1 VRSLLALNLHHDQDV
16 VTARQRAA
24 QIARLLDFNAS
35 EQTRLATAVSEIVRN
50 AFRYAGQG
58 SVRFDLNTDIR
69 PQRLVVQV
77 DDRGPGI
84 ANLDD
89 VLAGRYQS
97 STGMGMGIVG
107 ARRLMD
113 QFRIESDHTGTRVT
127 MEKYLPARAQLV
139 TSKRTEEIA
148 DAVRQRRPQGLVE
161 EIQDQNQELLRA
173 LDELHRR
180 QQELARLN
188 LELEDTN
195 RGVVALYAEL
205 DEKADHLRRADELKS
220 RFLSNMTHEF
230 RTPVNAII
238 GLCNLLIDDRE
249 QEGRIPEP
257 ELDYIRKAA
266 DQLSDLVN
274 DLLDLAKVEAGKTV
288 IRPADFEVHSFFGAL
303 RGLLKPVL
311 LNQSVKLVFE
321 DVPNLPTIHTDESKV
336 SQILRNLL
344 SNALKFTE
352 RGEVRVGASLDQ
364 SGSRITFTVK
374 DTGIGIAPEDQ
385 GRIFEEFAQLEHRLQ
400 RHVKGTGLG
409 LPLSRR
415 LAELLGGSL
424 QVESEPG
431 IGSTFSLTIPI
442 RYETLDEPGPTIE
455 WMPDPTRSP
464 LLVIDDAPDDQYVY
478 EKIFRGSPFQAYPAY
493 TLRQAEEALRLCEPV
508 AIVMDL
514 VLGGQEA
521 WDFLI
526 RLKRD
531 DRTRHLPVVIA
542 SVLTQQEK
550 GLALGADAY
559 FVKPIDRRTL
569 IDTISGLEARHRD
582 AVRVLLVD
590 DDPMAR
596 YLFRHCLPVPAFKV
610 SEAASGEEGLH
621 RARSE
626 RPDVIVLDLVMPGMD
641 GRDVLAALRRDPNT
655 ADIPI
660 IVSTGLELTDEEH
673 RTLLEQ
679 ATAILPKRN
688 LTRTTAPAIIRKA
701 MERAPRLTT
710 RTEDTA

>member
-1 VRSLLALNLHHDQDV
+1 VHTLLALNLHHDQDV
-16 VTARQRAA
+16 VIARQRAA
-24 QIARLLDFNAS
+24 QIARLLDFDTS
-35 EQTRLATAVSEIVRN
+35 EQTRVATAVSEIVRN
-50 AFRYAGQG
+50 AFRYAGHG
-58 SVRFDLNTDIR
+58 SVRFDLDTEAR
-69 PQRLVVQV
+69 PQRLVIRVE
-77 DDRGPGI
+77 DTGPGI
-84 ANLDD
+84 AKLED

-113 QFRIESDHTGTRVT
+113 QFTIESDSSGTRVA
-127 MEKYLPARAQLV
+127 MEKYLPARAPV
-139 TSKRTEEIA
+139 ATAKRIEQVV

-161 EIQDQNQELLRA
+161 EIQVQNQELLRT

-188 LELEDTN
+188 RELEDTN

-249 QEGRIPEP
+249 QEGRAPEP

-288 IRPADFEVHSFFGAL
+288 IRPADFEVQSLFGAL

-311 LNQSVKLVFE
+311 LNQSVTLVFDDVS
-321 DVPNLPTIHTDESKV
+321 DVPTLHTDESKV

-352 RGEVRVGASLDQ
+352 RGEVRVGAGIDAT
-364 SGSRITFTVK
+364 GSRITFTVK
-374 DTGIGIAPEDQ
+374 DTGIGIASEDQ

-400 RHVKGTGLG
+400 RQVKGTGLG

-415 LAELLGGSL
+415 LAELLGGGLTVTS
-424 QVESEPG
+424 QPG
-431 IGSTFSLTIPI
+431 LGSTFSLTIPI
-442 RYETLDEPGPTIE
+442 RYEAWDTFEPTVD
-455 WMPDPTRSP
+455 WTPDPARSP
-464 LLVIDDAPDDQYVY
+464 LLVIDDAPDDQYFY
-478 EKIFRGSPFQAYPAY
+478 DKIFRASPFQVYPAY
-493 TLRQAEEALRLCEPV
+493 TLRQAEEALRICEPV
-508 AIVMDL
+508 AIIMDL

-542 SVLTQQEK
+542 SVLTHQDK
-550 GLALGADAY
+550 GFALGADAY
-559 FVKPIDRRTL
+559 LVKPLDRRVL
-569 IDTISGLEARHRD
+569 VDTITGLQARSRD
-582 AVRVLLVD
+582 AIRVLVID
-590 DDPMAR
+590 DDQMAR
-596 YLFRHCLPVPAFKV
+596 YLFRHCLPPPAFKV
-610 SEAASGEEGLH
+610 TEAASGEEGLH

-641 GRDVLAALRRDPNT
+641 GRDALAALRRDPAT
-655 ADIPI
+655 VEIPVVI
-660 IVSTGLELTDEEH
+660 STGLELNTDET
-673 RTLLEQ
+673 RALLEQ
-679 ATAILPKRN
+679 ANGILPKRN
-688 LTRTTAPAIIRKA
+688 LTRTSAPEAIRQA
-701 MERAPRLTT
+701 VEQAPRVNT
-710 RTEDTA
+710 RTEDRT